1 MKAPPRLARRALLL
15 APLLLALAPRR
26 AAAHAIL
33 LASFPT
39 AGATV
44 PMGQIGFIL
53 RFNSRLDRARS
64 RLMLIDPHGTQTVL
78 TINPAGPE
86 DTLSAQAII
95 SPGGQSLR
103 WQALAL
109 DGHITRGEIRFIVTK
124 G

>member
-1 MKAPPRLARRALLL
+1 MQVPPHLARRAVLL
-15 APLLLALAPRR
+15 APLLLTLAPRR

-33 LASFPT
+33 LASFPV
-39 AGATV
+39 AGATI
-44 PMGQIGFIL
+44 PMGQISFIL
-53 RFNSRLDRARS
+53 RFNSRVDRARS
-64 RLMLIDPHGTQTVL
+64 RLMLIGQHGEQTVL

-103 WQALAL
+103 WQVLAL
-109 DGHITRGEIRFIVTK
+109 DGHVTRGQIPFIVTK